1 MLLCAISLSSDR
13 LRLVQDFAKQYY
25 GKLPLNR
32 SQDRPRRKHD
42 KLADLPSKVG
52 ETVLLRAR
60 VQTSRP
66 TAKNCFFLLRQKI
79 DTVQA
84 ILSVKPGQ
92 ISKPMFK
99 WGSQLGSES
108 IVIVEGVVEKALQ
121 EVKSA
126 TISNVEIQITQ
137 VSLHTKS
144 TNPENID
151 DCFLDTPCCRAR
163 KTVFQLR
170 RRVEAGKA
178 KRRRRWGTG
187 ERRRGETG

>member
-1 MLLCAISLSSDR
+1 MNHTIDKYSNIK
-13 LRLVQDFAKQYY
+13 DFAKQYY

-42 KLADLPSKVG
+42 VLVDLPSKVG

-60 VQTSRP
+60 IQTSRP

-84 ILSVKPGQ
+84 ILSVKPEKV
-92 ISKPMFK
+92 SKPMFK

-108 IVIVEGVVEKALQ
+108 IVLVEGVVEKALE

-126 TISNVEIQITQ
+126 TIGNVEIQITQ
-137 VSLHTKS
+137 VSL
-144 TNPENID
+144 
-151 DCFLDTPCCRAR
+151 L
-163 KTVFQLR
+163 
-170 RRVEAGKA
+170 
-178 KRRRRWGTG
+178 
-187 ERRRGETG
+187 